1 VQETRYRQRYLDLMC
16 NDKVRSIF
24 QTRSRIIQFVR
35 RFLDTRNFLEVET
48 PMMNMIPG
56 GAAAKPFITYHNDL
70 DMQVR
75 GGGSTAWARG
85 SWGGGCQTGEGRTDG
100 VTGTAEFK
108 LKLLA
113 LKVLKKAHAHPDAPL
128 LPS

>member
-1 VQETRYRQRYLDLMC
+1 MC

-56 GAAAKPFITYHNDL
+56 GAAAKPFTTYHNDL
-70 DMQVR
+70 DMQV
-75 GGGSTAWARG
+75 
-85 SWGGGCQTGEGRTDG
+85 WG
-100 VTGTAEFK
+100 
-108 LKLLA
+108 
-113 LKVLKKAHAHPDAPL
+113 
-128 LPS
+128 